1 MTAKRSKPATDAAAL
16 FEVGH
21 KPGPSENAM
30 RASLAEWRRAGRV
43 IDPSMSSELRT
54 AARAVD
60 LARAEGTWALANAI
74 RVVVQARV
82 AYGLATAGPADDP
95 FTAFIATLTESNVEE
110 PVE

>member
-1 MTAKRSKPATDAAAL
+1 MTGKRRDRPESAPL
-16 FEVGH
+16 FDVAV
-21 KPGPSENAM
+21 KIGPSERAM
-30 RASLAEWRRAGRV
+30 RSSITEWRRAGRV

-82 AYGLATAGPADDP
+82 AYGLAAAGPADDP
-95 FTAFIATLTESNVEE
+95 FTAFIATLTETNVDE
-110 PVE
+110 PAE